1 MAPIPIV
8 VLFTTTLLLEP
19 NVLRIITAL
28 MHKDILILFLLV
40 VDYIVAYFVSL
51 TKFLVTKH
59 TSALTLHVLG
69 NAKGD
74 VAMVIFVVGIVGY
87 SLIVFGVILYNEVK
101 WGCK

>member
-19 NVLRIITAL
+19 NVLRIIIAL
-28 MHKDILILFLLV
+28 TQKDVLILFLLI
-40 VDYIVAYFVSL
+40 VDSIVACFVSL

-59 TSALTLHVLG
+59 TSALTLHVLS
-69 NAKGD
+69 NAKGV
-74 VAMVIFVVGIVGY
+74 VAMLIYVVGIMGY
-87 SLIVFGVILYNEVK
+87 SLTVFGVVLYSEVK